1 LTLPPPV
8 IRKLPLEVQSVLS
21 KLANIERELVEESRE
36 HSWVWS
42 GDNIVGRLV
51 GRDIYS
57 IGSMMKDFPELDS
70 PPEREPPLKPDGVA
84 IIPGYASGRCQPL
97 LIVIMGA
104 YDDQEK
110 LILQTIEYVSACCRG
125 VTKYVI
131 FYAISWN
138 GMAWADH
145 RDSFRAS
152 KAISILKLL
161 GSEPVVLNPLYLPH
175 M

>member
-1 LTLPPPV
+1 
-8 IRKLPLEVQSVLS
+8 VQSVLS
-21 KLANIERELVEESRE
+21 KLASIERELVSESRE
-36 HSWVWS
+36 HSWPWS

-57 IGSMMKDFPELDS
+57 IGSMMKDFLPLD
-70 PPEREPPLKPDGVA
+70 PPSEREPPLRPDGVA
-84 IIPGYASGRCQPL
+84 IIPGYASGPCQPL
-97 LIVIMGA
+97 LIVVMGA

-110 LILQTIEYVSACCRG
+110 LILQTIEYVSARCRG
-125 VTKYVI
+125 ATKYVI

-152 KAISILKLL
+152 KAIPILKLL
-161 GSEPVVLNPLYLPH
+161 GSEPMILNPMY
-175 M
+175 